1 MASKSPDVRPPA
13 VHDDLPAFHE
23 ETPDERVS
31 LQKFYTEDN
40 AETVTRKSVEVFMT
54 SYYMHRKEPAGERCV
69 SGLQVATSSGAHKPV
84 RVMYREPTPKSWKET
99 WWPAQQMYAR
109 AHYTDSF
116 TKYDKK
122 MIFQM
127 NLANAM
133 VLRLKGNPK
142 ASPTEKLIAVVGA
155 AANISIASAW
165 RWWGELKVYG
175 AWSNDTYGAHET
187 VSWLLYD
194 RKYADEAREW
204 VRSNTQAARGGT
216 HLQKKAKAAA
226 STDDEPIPQG
236 GVNVERFMNYLNDEL
251 IPKILREAGEAYFE
265 RTETRRRS
273 NPYRVSKSTA
283 LEYLRDKLGF
293 RVIGMGKAVYLDGHD
308 AKENKIVREAYCRTM
323 QDDIWPHMKI

>member
-1 MASKSPDVRPPA
+1 VKAPPAKSGRPAGAPNKAKRGFGSGTLHPRHKERAIDFTDASPWPEAAPSEPAAENMGLGPTASKSSDVRRPA

-142 ASPTEKLIAVVGA
+142 ASPTEKLIAAAGA

-194 RKYADEAREW
+194 RKYVDEAWEW
-204 VRSNTQAARGGT
+204 VRSNTQVARGGT
-216 HLQKKAKAAA
+216 HLQNCAKAK
-226 STDDEPIPQG
+226 
-236 GVNVERFMNYLNDEL
+236 R
-251 IPKILREAGEAYFE
+251 
-265 RTETRRRS
+265 RTSAHVRRRS
-273 NPYRVSKSTA
+273 RNSER
-283 LEYLRDKLGF
+283 
-293 RVIGMGKAVYLDGHD
+293 
-308 AKENKIVREAYCRTM
+308 
-323 QDDIWPHMKI
+323 